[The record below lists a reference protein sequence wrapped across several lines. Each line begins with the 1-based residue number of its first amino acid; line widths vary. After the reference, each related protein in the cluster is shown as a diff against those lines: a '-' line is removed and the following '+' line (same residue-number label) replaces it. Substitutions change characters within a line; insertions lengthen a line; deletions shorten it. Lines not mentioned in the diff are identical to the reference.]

1 MVGNI
6 FKQDFQNSLPT
17 MERLALHTYNETIAK
32 FTHKLSNPLCTGQ
45 DSFD

>member
-1 MVGNI
+1 MVENL

-17 MERLALHTYNETIAK
+17 VERLALHTYNETIVEIS
-32 FTHKLSNPLCTGQ
+32 HKMRTPLCTGQ